1 MIIGSL
7 FLLNLFVGVVI
18 NVFNKEK
25 EKLSNSNL
33 LTAYQ
38 DEYCEVLIKCYQ
50 SRPLLSVIKTG
61 NKVRD
66 SASKIV
72 KSQVFETFIFICIC
86 SNTVVLSLTWH
97 GIDKEIIS
105 ILEIL
110 NYVFTG
116 IYTLEMIVKMTA
128 LGKTYFKDGWCI
140 FDFLIVISAWLGIL
154 LLEIFKIDVGSITT
168 IIRSFRIA
176 RVLKLIKKAKT
187 LQ

>member
-1 MIIGSL
+1 MPRKNENPGYIVFFCFFMIIGSL

-86 SNTVVLSLTWH
+86 S
-97 GIDKEIIS
+97 
-105 ILEIL
+105 
-110 NYVFTG
+110 
-116 IYTLEMIVKMTA
+116 
-128 LGKTYFKDGWCI
+128 
-140 FDFLIVISAWLGIL
+140 
-154 LLEIFKIDVGSITT
+154 
-168 IIRSFRIA
+168 IIRFCVCARSYSDAPSWIAWSWFSSPTFRAGCKSIMFLL
-176 RVLKLIKKAKT
+176 VYLPTSMLVEESW
-187 LQ
+187 LYLP